1 MPHFDG
7 ELHVQGR
14 SVFVGDLPE
23 PKGTLFAHV
32 LTSPAARGSIT
43 GLSTSAAEKAPG
55 VEAVLTWR
63 DIPGENQ
70 TGNIVMDEPLLARGE
85 VHYIGQPVAVV
96 IAGSATEA
104 RRACELIELAVR
116 EEKPVLD
123 PRESC
128 SRGELIVPPR
138 TIGCGNPAEARRNS
152 AFTVS
157 GTAETG
163 AQEHLYLETQSALA
177 VPLEDG
183 GLRIASSTQGP
194 SYVQKIAAR
203 VLGVPSHRIQVEVPR
218 LGGAFGG
225 KEDQATPW
233 AVIAAL
239 GAFVTGKPVK
249 LVLSRHQDLVCTGKR
264 HPYTSDYTMGL
275 DENGLIVSWEV
286 DYYQDS
292 GAAGDL
298 STAVMER
305 TLFHTTGSYFVPN
318 VRATGYCCRTNVP
331 PNTAFRGFG
340 GPQAM
345 FVIEAALR
353 KASSVTGIPVHIL
366 QERNLL
372 KPGDRFPFGAEYR
385 ADEARSSWKLCR
397 DMMGLDNAM
406 KRAEEF
412 NSAGG
417 RMRRGISMMPV
428 CFGISFTTTFL
439 NQASALVHVYT
450 DGSVGIST
458 GAVEMGQ
465 GVNSRIRQ
473 AAALELG
480 IPVELT
486 RMEATS
492 TTRNANTS
500 PTAASSG
507 ADMNGNAA
515 AMACREILIR
525 MLRGAAER
533 TGVPEEALSVEKGR
547 LLKNGEDTGTSWE
560 ELAAETYSSRI
571 SLSSHAHYATPGIH
585 FDGKAGK
592 GEPFAYHV
600 AGAALTEATVDTLL
614 GTFTIDRVGIVHCGG
629 SQLDPVIDLGQVEGG
644 LIQGIGWV
652 TIEEVGRDPETGRL
666 LADALATYKVPQICS
681 TPEIA
686 VMFAPGETLPG
697 GIGLRG
703 SKAVGEPPFMYGIGA
718 WFAIADA
725 MGTPVEHT
733 APMTPERVLMSL
745 RAGNRSRG

>member
-1 MPHFDG
+1 MAHFDG
-7 ELHVQGR
+7 LLHVQGR
-14 SVFVGDLPE
+14 SIFVDDITE

-32 LTSPAARGSIT
+32 LTSPVAKGSIT
-43 GLSTSAAEKAPG
+43 GLSTSAAEEAQG

-63 DIPGENQ
+63 EIPGENQ
-70 TGNIVMDEPLLARGE
+70 IGNIVMDEPLLAREE

-96 IAGSATEA
+96 LARSPSAA
-104 RRACELIELAVR
+104 RLACELIDMAI
-116 EEKPVLD
+116 EEERPVLD
-123 PRESC
+123 PREAF

-138 TIGCGNPAEARRNS
+138 TIGCGNPAEARKHS
-152 AFTVS
+152 AFVVS

-163 AQEHLYLETQSALA
+163 AQEHLYLETQSALT

-183 GLRIASSTQGP
+183 GLRISSSTQGP
-194 SYVQKIAAR
+194 SYVQRITAR
-203 VLGVPSHRIQVEVPR
+203 VLGIPSHMIHVEVPR

-233 AVIAAL
+233 AVISAL

-249 LVLSRHQDLVCTGKR
+249 LILSRHQDLVCTGKR

-286 DYYQDS
+286 DYFQDS

-305 TLFHTTGSYFVPN
+305 TLFHATGSYFVPN

-345 FVIEAALR
+345 FVMEAAIR

-372 KPGDRFPFGAEYR
+372 KPGDRFPYGMTYR
-385 ADEARSSWKLCR
+385 AEEVRDSWKLCSER
-397 DMMGLDNAM
+397 MGLDDALH
-406 KRAEEF
+406 RAERF
-412 NSAGG
+412 NAAGG
-417 RMRRGISMMPV
+417 RMRRGVSMMPV

-473 AAALELG
+473 AAAMVLG
-480 IPVELT
+480 IPVTLT
-486 RMEATS
+486 RIEATS

-507 ADMNGNAA
+507 ADMNGNATT
-515 AMACREILIR
+515 MACGEILTR
-525 MLRGAAER
+525 MLRSAAER
-533 TGVPEEALSVEKGR
+533 MGVPEEALTVEKGR
-547 LLKNGEDTGTSWE
+547 LLVNGEDTGTGWKD
-560 ELAAETYSSRI
+560 LVAETYRSRI

-585 FDGKAGK
+585 FDGETGK

-600 AGAALTEATVDTLL
+600 AGTALTEATVDTLL
-614 GTFTIDRVGIVHCGG
+614 GTYTVDSVKIVHCGG

-644 LIQGIGWV
+644 LVQGIGWV
-652 TIEEVGRDPETGRL
+652 TMEEVARDAETGRL
-666 LADALATYKVPQICS
+666 LADALATYKVPQIGS
-681 TPEIA
+681 IPEMT
-686 VMFAPGETLPG
+686 VVFAPGETLPPG
-697 GIGLRG
+697 VGLMG

-725 MGTPVEHT
+725 MGVPMEHT
-733 APMTPERVLMSL
+733 APLTPERVLMALS
-745 RAGNRSRG
+745 AGKGSRG